1 MSSDAGSIPAASKI
15 SLGDREKLFR
25 YKRGIPRFTPVFL
38 FLILYLSLWGFSQ
51 TQSIVSVSA
60 KDYPDYSRVV
70 IASSS
75 PLSTTI
81 EKSESFL
88 FVKIRASTPFRFR
101 RESFQSR
108 FIKSLEW
115 SQGRGFYTLAIATQD
130 DRFFFDSFKVSN
142 PPQLIIDIHPNEK
155 GEEIE
160 KKPETADK
168 GVTEKQIETSDA
180 EERSERIGSL
190 SQDPECII
198 IDPGH
203 GGLEAGAKG
212 KFGTLE
218 KDLTLAISMKLAEI
232 IGRRRASNVVL
243 TRDRDVDVTLEDRAA
258 IANNNKATIF
268 ISVHVNSSYRKGAAG
283 PETFFLSNDAT
294 DEEARRLA
302 FLENNSE
309 NLDNSIESDN
319 QDVIKMILWD
329 MAQTAYLKQS
339 SELAESIQTEL
350 NLLWG
355 TTNRG
360 IKQAPFKVLTGVAC
374 PAVLIEVA
382 FLSNPQE
389 ERKLLTD
396 EYQVKVAEA
405 IYRGMTNFLRE
416 NSRL

>member
-15 SLGDREKLFR
+15 LLGDREKLHR
-25 YKRGIPRFTPVFL
+25 YKRGIPRFASVFF
-38 FLILYLSLWGFSQ
+38 FLILYLNFWGFSQ
-51 TQSIVSVSA
+51 NQSTISVSA
-60 KDYPDYSRVV
+60 KDYPDYSRVIV
-70 IASSS
+70 ASSS
-75 PLSTTI
+75 PLSTSI

-88 FVKIRASTPFRFR
+88 FVKIRANTPFRFR

-108 FIKSLEW
+108 FVKSLEW
-115 SQGRGFYTLAIATQD
+115 SQGRGFYTLTIATQD
-130 DRFFFDSFKVSN
+130 DKFFFDSFRVSN
-142 PPQLIIDIHPNEK
+142 PPQLIIDIHPNGK

-160 KKPETADK
+160 RTPETADK
-168 GVTEKQIETSDA
+168 VLTERPVEPPDA
-180 EERSERIGSL
+180 EARPERISSS
-190 SQDPECII
+190 SQDPECIV

-203 GGLEAGAKG
+203 GGLETGAKG

-218 KDLTLAISMKLAEI
+218 KDLTLGISMRLAETI
-232 IGRRRASNVVL
+232 RQKRASNIIL

-309 NLDNSIESDN
+309 NLDNNIESDN